1 MVKAYVLMV
10 VRPGT
15 ETKVADTLNKM
26 REVKDISV
34 VYGEYDIVC
43 KIMVASMDDLQ
54 KFIAK
59 RIRGIK
65 DVERTSTMVALK

>member
-15 ETKVADTLNKM
+15 ETKVADTLNKIK
-26 REVKDISV
+26 EVKDVSV
-34 VYGEYDIVC
+34 VYGEYDIIC
-43 KIMVASMDDLQ
+43 KLMVASMDDLQ
-54 KFIAK
+54 AFIAK
-59 RIRGIK
+59 KFRGIK

>member
-15 ETKVADTLNKM
+15 ETKVADRLNKM
-26 REVKDISV
+26 KEVKDVAV
-34 VYGEYDIVC
+34 VYGEYDLVC
-43 KIMVASMDDLQ
+43 KLMIASMDDLQ
-54 KFIAK
+54 NFIAK
-59 RIRGIK
+59 NIRGIK